1 MKKFQN
7 LLKKEIRE
15 LVTKQLVISLVMTMA
30 LFYFIGNLA
39 KSEVK
44 RASGAQKIAVLD
56 LDKSEMS
63 AGLLANMKTM
73 NYTIDKIAETDKE
86 AAVAKAKAG
95 DTSLLL
101 VIPQGFGES
110 VAKFETKEIESYS
123 FLRGFS
129 LGGVRNSG
137 VLQAVI
143 GAINNYLSN
152 DFLKKKIPDLNPDN
166 IKHPIKTKDFIIV
179 KDRMAEGSAAA
190 VYSFVY
196 GQSVF
201 VPVILMMIIIYSSQM
216 VISAIAMEKQNK
228 TLETLLTVP
237 IRRTSIVTT
246 KMLAA
251 GIVGLAS
258 AVIYMFGFK
267 SYMGGMTGG
276 AFASG
281 GGVQGV
287 IKQLGLSLTTSGYLV
302 LGVSLFFA
310 ILCALAMAM
319 ILGVMAEDFRSAQM
333 LIMPLIFLVMIP
345 YFLSFFADFKTL
357 SLPVKILVWAIP
369 FSHPFLA
376 TQNII
381 LGNTQALLLG
391 IVYMFFFFL
400 VMVVIAARIFST
412 DRVLTM
418 KLKWGKKKGMT
429 A

>member
-1 MKKFQN
+1 MNKFKN
-7 LLKKEIRE
+7 LLMKEIRE

-44 RASGAQKIAVLD
+44 KAATSKKIAVLD
-56 LDKSEMS
+56 LDGSEMS

-73 NYTIDKIAETDKE
+73 NFAVDKFSGTDKD
-86 AAVAKAKAG
+86 AAVRTAKEG

-101 VIPQGFGES
+101 IIPAGFGES
-110 VAKFETKEIESYS
+110 IAKFETKEIESYS

-129 LGGVRNSG
+129 LGGARNSSF
-137 VLQAVI
+137 LQAVV
-143 GAINNYLSN
+143 GAINKYLSN
-152 DFLKKKIPDLNPDN
+152 NFLKARIPDLDPENVKN
-166 IKHPIKTKDFIIV
+166 PIKTKDFIIV
-179 KDRMAEGSAAA
+179 KDRIAEGSASA

-196 GQSVF
+196 SQSVF
-201 VPVILMMIIIYSSQM
+201 VPVILMMIIMYSSSM

-276 AFASG
+276 MTAP
-281 GGVQGV
+281 GGVQSV
-287 IKQLGLSLTTSGYLV
+287 IQQLGLSLTTGGYVV
-302 LGVSLFFA
+302 LGISLFFA
-310 ILCALAMAM
+310 ILCALAMAT

-333 LIMPLIFLVMIP
+333 LMMPLMFLIMIP
-345 YFLSFFADFKTL
+345 YFLSFFADFRTL
-357 SLPVKILVWAIP
+357 RLPIKLLVWAIP

-376 TQNII
+376 TQNIL
-381 LGNTQALLLG
+381 LGNTQG
-391 IVYMFFFFL
+391 ILFGIAYMAIFFIVL
-400 VMVVIAARIFST
+400 VFIAARIFST

-418 KLKWGKKKGMT
+418 KLKWGKKKGAM

>member
-7 LLKKEIRE
+7 LLIKEVRE
-15 LVTKQLVISLVMTMA
+15 LVTKQLVISLLMTMG

-44 RASGAQKIAVLD
+44 RAMSTQKIAVLD
-56 LDKSEMS
+56 LDKSELS
-63 AGLLANMKTM
+63 TGLLANMKTM
-73 NYTIDKIAETDKE
+73 NYTVDAYEGDKD
-86 AAVAKAKAG
+86 AALAKAKASE
-95 DTSLLL
+95 TSLLL
-101 VIPQGFGES
+101 VIPQGFGAS
-110 VAKFETKEIESYS
+110 VAKFETKEIESYT

-129 LGGVRNSG
+129 LGGARNSG
-137 VLQAVI
+137 ILNAVV

-152 DFLKKKIPDLNPDN
+152 DFLKKKIPDLDPDN
-166 IKHPIKTKDFIIV
+166 IKHPIKTKDFILV
-179 KDRMAEGSAAA
+179 KDKMAEGSAGA
-190 VYSFVY
+190 VFQFVY
-196 GQSVF
+196 GQTTF
-201 VPVILMMIIIYSSQM
+201 VPIILMMIIIYSSQM

-237 IRRTSIVTT
+237 IKRTSIVTT

-267 SYMGGMTGG
+267 SYMGGITGG
-276 AFASG
+276 ALGQASG
-281 GGVQGV
+281 STQGV
-287 IKQLGLSLTTSGYLV
+287 IQQLGLSLNTSGYLI

-345 YFLSFFADFKTL
+345 YFLSFFADFRTL
-357 SLPVKILVWAIP
+357 SLPVKILVWVIP

-381 LGNTQALLLG
+381 LGNTQGLVLG
-391 IVYMFFFFL
+391 IAYMIVFFM

-418 KLKWGKKKGMT
+418 KLRWGKKKGMM

>member
-7 LLKKEIRE
+7 LLIKEIKE
-15 LVTKQLVISLVMTMA
+15 LVTKQLIVSLFMTMA
-30 LFYFIGNLA
+30 LFYFIGNMA

-44 RASGAQKIAVLD
+44 RALSSQKISVLD
-56 LDKSEMS
+56 LDKSELS
-63 AGLLANMKTM
+63 AGLLANMKSA
-73 NYTIDKIAETDKE
+73 NYAVDALEGDKD
-86 AAVAKAKAG
+86 AAIAKAKASEA
-95 DTSLLL
+95 SLLL
-101 VIPQGFGES
+101 VFPQGFGAS
-110 VAKFETKEIESYS
+110 VAKFETKEIETYT

-129 LGGVRNSG
+129 LGGARNSG
-137 VLQAVI
+137 VLQAVV
-143 GAINNYLSN
+143 GAINKFLSD
-152 DFLKKKIPDLNPDN
+152 DFLKKKIPDLDPEN
-166 IKHPIKTKDFIIV
+166 IKSPIKTKDFILV
-179 KDRMAEGSAAA
+179 KDKMAQGSAGA
-190 VYSFVY
+190 VYNFVY
-196 GQSVF
+196 GQTIF

-237 IRRTSIVTT
+237 IKRTSIVTT

-276 AFASG
+276 GFGQAT
-281 GGVQGV
+281 GGVQSV
-287 IKQLGLSLTTSGYLV
+287 IQQLGLSLNTGGYIM
-302 LGVSLFFA
+302 LGISLFFA
-310 ILCALAMAM
+310 IICALAMAM

-345 YFLSFFADFKTL
+345 YFLSFFADFRTL

-376 TQNII
+376 SQNII
-381 LGNTQALLLG
+381 LGNTQGLVLG
-391 IVYMFFFFL
+391 IVYMFVFFL

-418 KLKWGKKKGMT
+418 KLKWGKKKGMM

>member
-1 MKKFQN
+1 MNKFKN
-7 LLKKEIRE
+7 LLMKEIRE
-15 LVTKQLVISLVMTMA
+15 LLTKQLVASLLMTMG
-30 LFYFIGNLA
+30 LFYFIGNMA
-39 KSEVK
+39 KSEAK
-44 RASGAQKIAVLD
+44 KAAASQKIAVLD
-56 LDKSEMS
+56 LDGSEMS
-63 AGLLANMKTM
+63 AGLLANMRTM
-73 NYTIDKIAETDKE
+73 NFAVDKFSGTDKD
-86 AAVAKAKAG
+86 AAIRTAKAG

-101 VIPQGFGES
+101 VIPAGFGES
-110 VAKFETKEIESYS
+110 VAKFETKEIESYTI
-123 FLRGFS
+123 LRGFS
-129 LGGVRNSG
+129 IGGIRNSAI
-137 VLQAVI
+137 LEAVVRT
-143 GAINNYLSN
+143 INKYLSDN
-152 DFLKKKIPDLNPDN
+152 FLKARIPDLDPENVKN
-166 IKHPIKTKDFIIV
+166 PIKTKDFIVV
-179 KDRMAEGSAAA
+179 KDRMAEGSATA
-190 VYSFVY
+190 VYSFVSS
-196 GQSVF
+196 QSIL

-276 AFASG
+276 MSAGS
-281 GGVQGV
+281 GVQG
-287 IKQLGLSLTTSGYLV
+287 IIQQLGLSLNTGGYLV

-310 ILCALAMAM
+310 ILCALALAT

-345 YFLSFFADFKTL
+345 YFLSFFADFRTL

-381 LGNTQALLLG
+381 LGNTQG
-391 IVYMFFFFL
+391 ILFGIAYMAVFFIVL
-400 VMVVIAARIFST
+400 VVIAARIFST

-418 KLKWGKKKGMT
+418 KLKWGKKKRMMV
-429 A
+429 

>member
-1 MKKFQN
+1 MNKFKN
-7 LLKKEIRE
+7 LLMKEIRE
-15 LVTKQLVISLVMTMA
+15 LLTKQLVASLLMTMG
-30 LFYFIGNLA
+30 LFYFIGNMA
-39 KSEVK
+39 KSEAK
-44 RASGAQKIAVLD
+44 KAAASQKIAVLD
-56 LDKSEMS
+56 LDGSEMS
-63 AGLLANMKTM
+63 AGLLANMRTM
-73 NYTIDKIAETDKE
+73 NFAVDKFSGTNKD
-86 AAVAKAKAG
+86 AAIRTAKAG

-101 VIPQGFGES
+101 VIPAGFGES
-110 VAKFETKEIESYS
+110 VAKFETKEIESYTI
-123 FLRGFS
+123 LRGFS
-129 LGGVRNSG
+129 IGGIRNSAI
-137 VLQAVI
+137 LEAVVRT
-143 GAINNYLSN
+143 INKYLSDN
-152 DFLKKKIPDLNPDN
+152 FLKAQIPDLDPENVKN
-166 IKHPIKTKDFIIV
+166 PIKTKDFIVV
-179 KDRMAEGSAAA
+179 KDRMAEGSATA
-190 VYSFVY
+190 VYSFVSS
-196 GQSVF
+196 QSIL

-276 AFASG
+276 MSAGS
-281 GGVQGV
+281 GVQG
-287 IKQLGLSLTTSGYLV
+287 IIQQLGLSLNTGGYLV

-310 ILCALAMAM
+310 ILCALALAT

-345 YFLSFFADFKTL
+345 YFLSFFADFRTL

-381 LGNTQALLLG
+381 LGNTQG
-391 IVYMFFFFL
+391 ILFGIAYMAVFFIVL
-400 VMVVIAARIFST
+400 VVIAARIFST

-418 KLKWGKKKGMT
+418 KLKWGKKKRMMV
-429 A
+429 